1 MIKFL
6 KFFSVGLLLG
16 TSSQLQAQ
24 DSLKSVL
31 SFQLGVA
38 IPTGSFA
45 KADAITEQQGFALPG
60 FSANLELMAGS
71 RAPLGW
77 ALRVG
82 ITRNPLRDS
91 AYASALEESR
101 GSTITSFS
109 VEQGWRSTQF
119 ITGPVFR
126 IPSQTVE
133 VDIKFLGGIAFAKA
147 PKANFLEQLSGS
159 PFPTKVL
166 LTPSVNPNFL
176 FVTGVSARIPSSA
189 RTGVVLGLEY
199 SAMVMKRD
207 YDVFAN
213 QRDVVLG
220 RVLMN
225 NLVVSVGVSF

>member
-60 FSANLELMAGS
+60 FSANLELLAGS
-71 RAPLGW
+71 KAPIGW
-77 ALRVG
+77 AFRVG
-82 ITRNPLRDS
+82 LTRNPLRDS
-91 AYASALEESR
+91 AYRSALDKTRS
-101 GSTITSFS
+101 STITNFT
-109 VEQGWRSTQF
+109 VEHGWRSTQF
-119 ITGPVFR
+119 LTGPVFR
-126 IPSQTVE
+126 IPTKRAE
-133 VDIKFLGGIAFAKA
+133 FNFKILGGLALARA
-147 PKANFLEQLSGS
+147 PKFSFLEQTAPTTFASNQADPASTINFSFVSGVGVRLPFS
-159 PFPTKVL
+159 PKSAVL
-166 LTPSVNPNFL
+166 M
-176 FVTGVSARIPSSA
+176 GVEYSSA
-189 RTGVVLGLEY
+189 WVQRN
-199 SAMVMKRD
+199 

-213 QRDVVLG
+213 QMDVEQG